1 MRTVKILLA
10 ISGFAVVI
18 SARASDREKVPL
30 GEVADH
36 AVEQSKLTLAGSKPF
51 HLKAEIVETTNPS
64 SEYRGKV
71 EEYWVSPEK
80 WRRTIETPDFS
91 QTLIINGDQVSE
103 KDTGDYF
110 PWWLNDLLIAM
121 TDPLPML
128 GQLKQA
134 NSQMAKPQ
142 GSENS
147 NTCAD
152 LHTKVD
158 RSVFCFE
165 GSHGLLT
172 SVFTRGYSAQFED
185 FKGFAGKRVAHL
197 IVIVPESGTTIQA
210 RITELTEF
218 HQEGEALF
226 TVPTATPAR
235 DQIRTV
241 KVDESTLRGLA
252 LNTTDITWPSVGG
265 GPTTGGCAVYLSAD
279 RTGHVREIWPGGCDN
294 PGLQDPIREI
304 VSKWQLKPAVQNGV
318 PVQIEALL
326 TFTFET
332 KVVAD
337 PSVPKASD
345 VGAPAP
351 AASGAVA
358 NSQYKGPPVVQPR
371 LIKMVKP
378 DCGAGQSCHGIH
390 GTVIVDVNVLTDGT
404 VGDVAATGDPQLFDD
419 ATRAAKQCRF
429 QPGTFLGKPTSM
441 GYTLKYEF

>member
-1 MRTVKILLA
+1 MKILLA
-10 ISGFAVVI
+10 IFGLALVI
-18 SARASDREKVPL
+18 SARASEREKVPL

-36 AVEQSKLTLAGSKPF
+36 AVEQSKLTLTGSKPF

-64 SEYRGKV
+64 SEYRGKI

-91 QTLIINGDQVSE
+91 QTLIVNGDQVSE
-103 KDTGDYF
+103 KDTGDYL
-110 PWWLNDLLIAM
+110 PWWLNELVIAM
-121 TDPLPML
+121 TDPLPMVE
-128 GQLKQA
+128 QLKQL

-152 LHTKVD
+152 LRTKVD

-185 FKGFAGKRVAHL
+185 FKGFAGKRVPHL

-218 HQEGEALF
+218 HQDGEALF
-226 TVPTATPAR
+226 AVPTATPAR
-235 DQIRTV
+235 DQIKTV
-241 KVDESTLRGLA
+241 KVDESTVRALA
-252 LNTTDITWPSVGG
+252 LNGTEISWPPGGG
-265 GPTTGGCAVYLSAD
+265 GPTTGRCAIYLSAD
-279 RTGHVREIWPGGCDN
+279 RTGHVREVWPGGCDN
-294 PGLQDPIREI
+294 PGLEDPLRAI
-304 VSKWQLKPAVQNGV
+304 VSKWQLKPAVQNGI
-318 PVQIEALL
+318 PVQIEASV

-332 KVVAD
+332 RVVDDHSAPKESKVE
-337 PSVPKASD
+337 
-345 VGAPAP
+345 APGP
-351 AASGAVA
+351 ATNGAVN
-358 NSQYKGPPVVQPR
+358 NSQRKGPIVVQPR
-371 LIKMVKP
+371 VIELVKP
-378 DCGAGQSCHGIH
+378 DCHAGQSCFGIH
-390 GTVIVDVNVLTDGT
+390 GTVIVDVNVLVDGT
-404 VGDVAATGDPQLFDD
+404 VGDVRPTGDTQLFEV